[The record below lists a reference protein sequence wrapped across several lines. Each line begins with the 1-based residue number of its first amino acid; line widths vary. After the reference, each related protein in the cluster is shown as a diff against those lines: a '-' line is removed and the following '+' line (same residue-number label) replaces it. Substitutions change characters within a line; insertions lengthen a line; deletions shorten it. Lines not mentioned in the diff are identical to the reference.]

1 MGSKCE
7 KSQTTKKDKSSHA
20 PFEILNRYKS
30 QVKRF
35 RQGKIIGP
43 MMSENAFSC
52 QQLSAES
59 IVQLAKMKL
68 LEHTSQNTNELH
80 PVIYPSLPYSNLS
93 RQNLKDVQLTFDL
106 LNAADKFSDKQ
117 FDCAEKLL
125 TKCILLSSSADNN
138 NPVERVVKHF
148 AEALR
153 ERVEIERGKIDLE
166 RTTFNIEEN
175 VLSHQLIILECEQKL
190 PSSQVTQFT
199 AIQAI
204 LDSIG
209 KSEKI
214 HVIDIGIKS
223 GQHWPIMMQGLA
235 NRKNCKL
242 KLLKITAVGTSKDRL
257 EETGKRLSSF
267 AKSMN
272 LPFLFKTVVSEIKD
286 LRKETFL
293 SQDDDEFVAL
303 YSGIKLWSLLAWPND
318 LRTFLN
324 FVKKLNPCVMVVNE
338 VEANTDTSIFID
350 RFYGALV
357 FSLAT
362 FDYLETCLTRDSKH
376 REVVEGLFFGEMIR
390 NIITAEDEERGHRNA
405 KIGFWRDLFAEFD
418 IVETE
423 LSDSSLYQARL
434 LIKRN
439 PNWHSCTLHMDGK
452 CMIVGWKG
460 TPLQDSL
467 WDEGKYLEVGG
478 AFEPLESGRSL
489 GVLGIP

>member
-1 MGSKCE
+1 
-7 KSQTTKKDKSSHA
+7 
-20 PFEILNRYKS
+20 
-30 QVKRF
+30 
-35 RQGKIIGP
+35 

-68 LEHTSQNTNELH
+68 LEHTSQNTIELH

-106 LNAADKFSDKQ
+106 LNAVEKFSDKQ

-138 NPVERVVKHF
+138 NPVERVVKLF

-214 HVIDIGIKS
+214 HLVDIGIKS
-223 GQHWPIMMQGLA
+223 GQHWPIMMEGLA
-235 NRKNCKL
+235 NRKTCKL
-242 KLLKITAVGTSKDRL
+242 DLLKITAVGTSKDRL

-272 LPFLFKTVVSEIKD
+272 LPFLFKTVVSEMKD
-286 LRKETFL
+286 LRKETIL

-338 VEANTDTSIFID
+338 V
-350 RFYGALV
+350 
-357 FSLAT
+357 
-362 FDYLETCLTRDSKH
+362 
-376 REVVEGLFFGEMIR
+376 
-390 NIITAEDEERGHRNA
+390 AEDEERGHRNA

-460 TPLQDSL
+460 TPLQSISA
-467 WDEGKYLEVGG
+467 WKMH
-478 AFEPLESGRSL
+478 
-489 GVLGIP
+489 